1 MNVLK
6 NVTLLN
12 RYLKLNLFLFQI
24 TKRVY
29 EIIEMAMKANDETT
43 LGQLQ
48 TILQSE
54 NLNISKATIDRA
66 RRELG
71 FTFKGMF

>member
-12 RYLKLNLFLFQI
+12 RYLKLNLFLFQV
-24 TKRVY
+24 TERVY